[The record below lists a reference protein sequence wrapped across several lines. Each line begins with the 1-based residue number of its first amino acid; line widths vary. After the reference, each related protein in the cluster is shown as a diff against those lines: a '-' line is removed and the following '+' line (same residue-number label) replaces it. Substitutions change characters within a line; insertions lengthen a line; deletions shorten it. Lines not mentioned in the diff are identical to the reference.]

1 MDTLPFVLD
10 PLADESALSWLML
23 LAEANL
29 LPSATPL
36 LRLAGL
42 ARSGHTYLVR
52 SKDKLGVI
60 ARCATSTRSLPS
72 D

>member
-52 SKDKLGVI
+52 SKLGVI